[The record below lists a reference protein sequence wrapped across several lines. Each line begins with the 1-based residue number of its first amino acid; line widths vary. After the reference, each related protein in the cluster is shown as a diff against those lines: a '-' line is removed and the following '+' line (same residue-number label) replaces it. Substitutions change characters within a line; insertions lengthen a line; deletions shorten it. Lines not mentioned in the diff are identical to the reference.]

1 MRRSFEIYDL
11 CTEPARFEFQS
22 KNVTIRRGESVTIDC
37 TVIGDNPIEVQWMH
51 NSDRLDMS
59 NHRLS
64 ISEIK
69 TDNGLKSQLSVAN
82 SDRQDSGVYRCTA
95 SNAYG
100 RSEHLIYLAVQ
111 GEYIGS
117 YSSETFRCCH
127 RETYVHFL

>member
-1 MRRSFEIYDL
+1 MISV
-11 CTEPARFEFQS
+11 CAEPARFEFQS

-37 TVIGDNPIEVQWMH
+37 TVIGDIPIEVQWMH
-51 NSDRLDMS
+51 NSDRLDLS

-64 ISEIK
+64 IGEIK

-111 GEYIGS
+111 GKRIGS
-117 YSSETFRCCH
+117 SSSRRILRLLPAELVDHHRC
-127 RETYVHFL
+127 VV

>member
-1 MRRSFEIYDL
+1 MIFIFA
-11 CTEPARFEFQS
+11 EPARFEFQS
-22 KNVTIRRGESVTIDC
+22 KNVTIRRGESVIIDC

-64 ISEIK
+64 IGQIK

-95 SNAYG
+95 DNAYG

-111 GEYIGS
+111 SKIYIS
-117 YSSETFRCCH
+117 H
-127 RETYVHFL
+127 